1 MHDVERFSLQVIPVI
16 DLKSGQ
22 VVHAKHGN
30 RHAYQPIKSKLSAA
44 SDVFSIVEGL
54 LKLYPFRTIYMADI
68 DAITNSGNH
77 FEQIELLSSRYPH
90 ITWWVDNGV
99 RNVNARI
106 LYAPQANIRA
116 VFGSENIHQLQDY
129 RAISDAYKSGHVLS
143 LDKLEGSKLDNGE
156 LGAKELHETGLY
168 WPDDVICMTLNN
180 VGSNAGTDITRLQ
193 TLQQL
198 NLARKKPA
206 NLFAAGGVRN
216 MEDLFT
222 LKQLNVA
229 GTLVASALHSGE
241 ITAQQL
247 SGFCSLDVAWRNQ
260 GM

>member
-1 MHDVERFSLQVIPVI
+1 MAYFERYVLQVIPVI
-16 DLKSGQ
+16 DLKNAQ

-30 RHAYQPIKSKLSAA
+30 RHAYQPIKSILSAS

-68 DAITNSGNH
+68 DAISNSGHH
-77 FEQIELLSSRYPH
+77 FEQIELLCSMYPH

-116 VFGSENIHQLQDY
+116 VFGSEHIHTLQDY
-129 RAISDAYKSGHVLS
+129 RAMSYAYKSRHVIS
-143 LDKLEGSKLDNGE
+143 LDKLDNAE
-156 LGAKELHETGLY
+156 LGATELHHTGLY
-168 WPDDVICMTLNN
+168 WSDDVICMTLNN
-180 VGSNAGTDITRLQ
+180 VGSNAGPDIARLQ
-193 TLQQL
+193 ALQQL

-216 MEDLFT
+216 TDDLFA
-222 LKQLNVA
+222 LKQLGVA
-229 GTLVASALHSGE
+229 GALVASALHNGQ
-241 ITAQQL
+241 ITAQHL
-247 SGFCSLDVAWRNQ
+247 SGFCSLDVT
-260 GM
+260 

>member
-1 MHDVERFSLQVIPVI
+1 MIPVI
-16 DLKSGQ
+16 DLKNAQ

-30 RHAYQPIKSKLSAA
+30 RHAYLPIQSILSAT

-68 DAITNSGNH
+68 DAISNSGNH
-77 FEQIELLSSRYPH
+77 FEQIELLCSMYPH

-116 VFGSENIHQLQDY
+116 VFGSEHIHTLQDY
-129 RAISDAYKSGHVLS
+129 RAMSYAYKSRHVLS
-143 LDKLEGSKLDNGE
+143 LDKFESPKLDNWE

-180 VGSNAGTDITRLQ
+180 VGSYAGADITRLQ
-193 TLQQL
+193 ALMQL
-198 NLARKKPA
+198 NNSRKKPA
-206 NLFAAGGVRN
+206 RLYAAGGIRN
-216 MEDLFT
+216 TD
-222 LKQLNVA
+222 
-229 GTLVASALHSGE
+229 
-241 ITAQQL
+241 
-247 SGFCSLDVAWRNQ
+247 D
-260 GM
+260 